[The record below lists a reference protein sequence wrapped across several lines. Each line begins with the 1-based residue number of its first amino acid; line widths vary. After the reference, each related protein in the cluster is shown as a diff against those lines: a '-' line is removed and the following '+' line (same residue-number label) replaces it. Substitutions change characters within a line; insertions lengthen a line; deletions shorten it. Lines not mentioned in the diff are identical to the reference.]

1 MYTSKLYR
9 KKWVGARKGGGGGG
23 GGGGGSWKSKIEKVK
38 FFTQGPT
45 KIFYSEPNQNF
56 LH

>member
-9 KKWVGARKGGGGGG
+9 KKWVGARKV

-45 KIFYSEPNQNF
+45 KIFYSEPNKNF